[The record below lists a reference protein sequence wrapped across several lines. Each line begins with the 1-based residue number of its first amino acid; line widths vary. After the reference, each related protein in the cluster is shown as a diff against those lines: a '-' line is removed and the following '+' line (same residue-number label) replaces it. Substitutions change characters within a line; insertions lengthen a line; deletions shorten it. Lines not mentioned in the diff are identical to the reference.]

1 MENYQNEIFMKNSK
15 IDKIDNVYQISKGTV
30 KIDLEEGFDRIFS
43 KI

>member
-30 KIDLEEGFDRIFS
+30 KIDLEEGFIQDFF
-43 KI
+43 

>member
-30 KIDLEEGFDRIFS
+30 KIDLEEGFG
-43 KI
+43 